1 MIPCKQEGITLKT
14 YIEKEPVFSDSIQLT
29 ETTDPGNADYMNIST
44 KQIFANTLVNQKE
57 IREGDSKNKI
67 ITFDSMDSKKADKWT
82 DVAMME
88 SGEKHKSLI
97 KKISIMF
104 KNVRYLYKLLGTTD
118 ISKIEDGTVT
128 GAIKKVNKA
137 LKPID
142 AENRIEEMTSINQI
156 TSVGFWKIATIEN
169 NYAHEIG
176 IDNNVGDFYAIVSN
190 YNGNGT
196 DRYTFGDL
204 LLFSPRLQGYHYAI
218 NIWNENAQAR
228 LVLTNDNIL
237 TTKEQIN
244 ANTDL
249 RNIAGATAM
258 KEMFS
263 EINSNLYYKSGDV
276 IEYRYYLWICGTLTG
291 GNKEIWITIPLNK
304 PILGTP
310 KITLTPYMFIVR
322 QNGLYLKNITSSTDF
337 IDSGIE
343 VQTRGHVNGTGI
355 TFIFVEH
362 NGFGGDNNDA
372 VAVCMA
378 YKITFV

>member
-14 YIEKEPVFSDSIQLT
+14 YIEKEPVFSNSIQLT
-29 ETTDPGNADYMNIST
+29 ETTDPGNADYMNIAT

-57 IREGDSKNKI
+57 IREGDSKSKI

-97 KKISIMF
+97 EKISIMF

-142 AENRIEEMTSINQI
+142 AENRVENMTSINQI
-156 TSVGFWKIATIEN
+156 TSIGFWTISAIDS
-169 NYAHEIG
+169 NYASSIG
-176 IDNNVGDFYAIVSN
+176 IDNNTGDFYAIVSD

-196 DRYTFGDL
+196 DHFNFGDL
-204 LLFSPRLQGYHYAI
+204 LLFSPRLQGYHYAVDVL
-218 NIWNENAQAR
+218 NGNARAR
-228 LVLTNDNIL
+228 LVLTNGNIL

-244 ANTDL
+244 SNTNVN
-249 RNIAGATAM
+249 NIAGAVAM

-263 EINSNLYYKSGDV
+263 EINSNLMNKVELVYANAEFSTSEIDFSPFPFGVYMV
-276 IEYRYYLWICGTLTG
+276 IAYRFMIVIWRWSRSLRFKIIEKEDSVELT
-291 GNKEIWITIPLNK
+291 
-304 PILGTP
+304 
-310 KITLTPYMFIVR
+310 
-322 QNGLYLKNITSSTDF
+322 
-337 IDSGIE
+337 
-343 VQTRGHVNGTGI
+343 
-355 TFIFVEH
+355 
-362 NGFGGDNNDA
+362 NNDLILA
-372 VAVCMA
+372 FNQPINYICIVQFWH
-378 YKITFV
+378 K

>member
-1 MIPCKQEGITLKT
+1 MKT

-29 ETTDPGNADYMNIST
+29 ETTDPGNAEYINIAT

-97 KKISIMF
+97 EKISIMF

-263 EINSNLYYKSGDV
+263 EINSNLAWKYKK
-276 IEYRYYLWICGTLTG
+276 L
-291 GNKEIWITIPLNK
+291 NIPLENIHTEIDISNIGEFK
-304 PILGTP
+304 DIIMVIGIENITASNNLCDLSISNSGVGFTYNRSYVFYGSTYRLGT
-310 KITLTPYMFIVR
+310 IINIDILEYSGMNTLKAILVKSIRYR
-322 QNGLYLKNITSSTDF
+322 
-337 IDSGIE
+337 
-343 VQTRGHVNGTGI
+343 
-355 TFIFVEH
+355 
-362 NGFGGDNNDA
+362 
-372 VAVCMA
+372 
-378 YKITFV
+378 

>member
-1 MIPCKQEGITLKT
+1 MIPCKREGITLKT

-29 ETTDPGNADYMNIST
+29 ETTDPGNAEYINIST

-97 KKISIMF
+97 EKISIMF

-372 VAVCMA
+372 VTVCMA

>member
-97 KKISIMF
+97 EKISIMF

-263 EINSNLYYKSGDV
+263 EINSNLVYKAGDT
-276 IEYRYYLWICGTLTG
+276 IGKANTFMWIYGTLTT
-291 GNKEIWITIPLNK
+291 GNRDIFTFAPFNK
-304 PILGTP
+304 PIVGNIKLSISG
-310 KITLTPYMFIVR
+310 IIVR
-322 QNGLYLKNITSSTDF
+322 QNGEYLFDSENNSILSAIEVNVINFPNSGLYLRLSNSNGWG
-337 IDSGIE
+337 GINNE
-343 VQTRGHVNGTGI
+343 IVSLGI
-355 TFIFVEH
+355 RFAATIS
-362 NGFGGDNNDA
+362 
-372 VAVCMA
+372 
-378 YKITFV
+378 

>member
-44 KQIFANTLVNQKE
+44 KQIFANTLVNKKE
-57 IREGDSKNKI
+57 AQEGDSKNRT
-67 ITFDSMDSKKADKWT
+67 ITFESKDSENANKWT
-82 DVAMME
+82 NVAVME
-88 SGEKHKSLI
+88 SGEEHRSLI
-97 KKISIMF
+97 EKISIMF
-104 KNVRYLYKLLGTTD
+104 KNVRYLHKLLGTTD
-118 ISKIEDGTVT
+118 ISKIGDGTVT

-156 TSVGFWKIATIEN
+156 TSVGFWKIAAIEN
-169 NYAHEIG
+169 NYAREIG

-190 YNGNGT
+190 YNGNGA
-196 DRYTFGDL
+196 DRYAFGDL

-249 RNIAGATAM
+249 RNVAGAMAM

-263 EINSNLYYKSGDV
+263 EINSNLATKVEIVYTSAEFSVSEIDFSPFPFGIYMV
-276 IEYRYYLWICGTLTG
+276 IAYRFMI
-291 GNKEIWITIPLNK
+291 II
-304 PILGTP
+304 
-310 KITLTPYMFIVR
+310 
-322 QNGLYLKNITSSTDF
+322 
-337 IDSGIE
+337 
-343 VQTRGHVNGTGI
+343 
-355 TFIFVEH
+355 
-362 NGFGGDNNDA
+362 
-372 VAVCMA
+372 
-378 YKITFV
+378 

>member
-97 KKISIMF
+97 EKISIMF

-249 RNIAGATAM
+249 RNIAGAT
-258 KEMFS
+258 
-263 EINSNLYYKSGDV
+263 
-276 IEYRYYLWICGTLTG
+276 R
-291 GNKEIWITIPLNK
+291 
-304 PILGTP
+304 
-310 KITLTPYMFIVR
+310 
-322 QNGLYLKNITSSTDF
+322 
-337 IDSGIE
+337 
-343 VQTRGHVNGTGI
+343 
-355 TFIFVEH
+355 
-362 NGFGGDNNDA
+362 
-372 VAVCMA
+372 
-378 YKITFV
+378 

>member
-1 MIPCKQEGITLKT
+1 MKT

-44 KQIFANTLVNQKE
+44 KQIFANTLVNKKE
-57 IREGDSKNKI
+57 AQEGDSKNRT
-67 ITFDSMDSKKADKWT
+67 ITFESKDSENANKWT
-82 DVAMME
+82 NVAVME
-88 SGEKHKSLI
+88 SGEEHRSLI
-97 KKISIMF
+97 EKISIIF
-104 KNVRYLYKLLGTTD
+104 KNVRYLHKLLGTTD
-118 ISKIEDGTVT
+118 ISKIGDGTVT

-156 TSVGFWKIATIEN
+156 TSVGFWKIAAIEN
-169 NYAHEIG
+169 NYAREIG

-190 YNGNGT
+190 YNGNGA
-196 DRYTFGDL
+196 DRYAFGDL

-249 RNIAGATAM
+249 RNVAGAMAM

-263 EINSNLYYKSGDV
+263 EINSNLANINATG
-276 IEYRYYLWICGTLTG
+276 LT
-291 GNKEIWITIPLNK
+291 
-304 PILGTP
+304 
-310 KITLTPYMFIVR
+310 KIGAVPW
-322 QNGLYLKNITSSTDF
+322 KNIIITNSGWNAVVFFSNWTGEKCF
-337 IDSGIE
+337 PENYGSGIILPC
-343 VQTRGHVNGTGI
+343 VDVTHKRILYIGRSGKLYTGFFFVSDKDNI
-355 TFIFVEH
+355 TW
-362 NGFGGDNNDA
+362 
-372 VAVCMA
+372 
-378 YKITFV
+378 YS

>member
-97 KKISIMF
+97 EKISIMF

>member
-1 MIPCKQEGITLKT
+1 MKT

-97 KKISIMF
+97 EKISIMF

-263 EINSNLYYKSGDV
+263 EINSNLSFNNFPGGTILEYYQK
-276 IEYRYYLWICGTLTG
+276 
-291 GNKEIWITIPLNK
+291 N
-304 PILGTP
+304 P
-310 KITLTPYMFIVR
+310 KIRGCFCIRPNIPTDLPAIFSETE
-322 QNGLYLKNITSSTDF
+322 GYLQFFRDTIGQRVLVVYWNYGGYNIIMRGFYANRWLHDWKMISTNNIT
-337 IDSGIE
+337 
-343 VQTRGHVNGTGI
+343 N
-355 TFIFVEH
+355 
-362 NGFGGDNNDA
+362 
-372 VAVCMA
+372 
-378 YKITFV
+378 

>member
-1 MIPCKQEGITLKT
+1 MKT
-14 YIEKEPVFSDSIQLT
+14 YIEKEPVFSNSIQLT
-29 ETTDPGNADYMNIST
+29 ETTDPGNADYMNIAT

-57 IREGDSKNKI
+57 IREGDSKSKI

-88 SGEKHKSLI
+88 SGEEHKSLI
-97 KKISIMF
+97 EKISIMF